1 MAEQAAAATEEEPV
15 KKSKSGLIKI
25 ILGVVLLLLLIAG
38 TMVGTLFAAGFFK
51 PKPPTLTAEERIQLG
66 LESGIPGGGK
76 DGKDGQDGK
85 EGKPALDK
93 DGKPVKVVRKSPEAL
108 KVDFSYHQMEREFLV
123 NLTGSKKVM
132 SLQVAA
138 MTRYDQRVVD
148 NLKKHEFALR
158 SVMMDVMRQ
167 TTEAELAKPEFRVD
181 LGRKL
186 RDAMNTKLEAFEDF
200 GGVEEVFFTSF
211 IVQ

>member
-25 ILGVVLLLLLIAG
+25 ILGVVALLVLIAA
-38 TMVGTLFAAGFFK
+38 TMVGTLFAVGFFK

-66 LESGIPGGGK
+66 LESAPAAVGK
-76 DGKDGQDGK
+76 DGKP
-85 EGKPALDK
+85 ELDK
-93 DGKPVKVVRKSPEAL
+93 DGKPVLQAKKSPDTQ
-108 KVDFSYHQMEREFLV
+108 KFDFTYHQMEREFLV
-123 NLTGSKKVM
+123 NLMGSKKVM

-138 MTRYDQRVVD
+138 MTRYDKRVVD

-158 SVMMDVMRQ
+158 SVMMDVLRQ

-186 RDAMNTKLEAFEDF
+186 RDAMNTKLESFEDF
-200 GGVEEVFFTSF
+200 GGVEEIFFTSF

>member
-1 MAEQAAAATEEEPV
+1 MAEQAAAATEEEPA

-25 ILGVVLLLLLIAG
+25 ILGVVALLVLIAG

-66 LESGIPGGGK
+66 LESEPAAGGK
-76 DGKDGQDGK
+76 DGKDG
-85 EGKPALDK
+85 KPELEK
-93 DGKPVKVVRKSPEAL
+93 GGKPVLKSKKSPDAQ
-108 KVDFSYHQMEREFLV
+108 KFDFTYHQMEREFLV

-132 SLQVAA
+132 SLQVAV

-167 TTEAELAKPEFRVD
+167 TTETELAKPEFRVD

-186 RDAMNTKLEAFEDF
+186 RDAMNTKLESFEDF
-200 GGVEEVFFTSF
+200 GGVEEIFFTSF

>member
-25 ILGVVLLLLLIAG
+25 ILGVVALLVLIAA

-66 LESGIPGGGK
+66 LESAPAAVGK
-76 DGKDGQDGK
+76 DGKP
-85 EGKPALDK
+85 ELDK
-93 DGKPVKVVRKSPEAL
+93 DGKPVLQAKKSPDTQ
-108 KVDFSYHQMEREFLV
+108 KFDFTYHQMEREFLV
-123 NLTGSKKVM
+123 NLMGSKKVM

-138 MTRYDQRVVD
+138 MTRYDKRVVD

-158 SVMMDVMRQ
+158 SVMMDVLRQ

-186 RDAMNTKLEAFEDF
+186 RDAMNTKLESFEDF
-200 GGVEEVFFTSF
+200 GGVEEIFFTSF

>member
-1 MAEQAAAATEEEPV
+1 MAEQAAAATDEEPV

-25 ILGVVLLLLLIAG
+25 ILGVVALLVLIAA

-66 LESGIPGGGK
+66 LESAPAAAGK
-76 DGKDGQDGK
+76 DGKDGK
-85 EGKPALDK
+85 TELDK
-93 DGKPVKVVRKSPEAL
+93 DGKPVLQAKKSPEAQ
-108 KVDFSYHQMEREFLV
+108 KFSFTYHQMEREFLV
-123 NLTGSKKVM
+123 NLMGSKKVM

-158 SVMMDVMRQ
+158 SVMMDVLRQ

-200 GGVEEVFFTSF
+200 GGVEEIFFTSF

>member
-1 MAEQAAAATEEEPV
+1 MAEQAAATEEEPV
-15 KKSKSGLIKI
+15 KKSKAGLIKA
-25 ILGVVLLLLLIAG
+25 ILAVVGLLVLIAG
-38 TMVGTLFAAGFFK
+38 TMVGTLAAVGFFK

-66 LESGIPGGGK
+66 LEAAPGEAAGKEGKEGKEAKGK
-76 DGKDGQDGK
+76 DGKPEK
-85 EGKPALDK
+85 M
-93 DGKPVKVVRKSPEAL
+93 VRKTPEAQ
-108 KVDFSYHQMEREFLV
+108 KFDFSYHQMEREFLV
-123 NLTGSKKVM
+123 NLAGSKKVM

-167 TTEAELAKPEFRVD
+167 TTEAELTKPEFRVD
-181 LGRKL
+181 LARKL
-186 RDAMNTKLEAFEDF
+186 RDAMNAKLETFEDF

>member
-1 MAEQAAAATEEEPV
+1 MAEEAAAVPEEGAKP
-15 KKSKSGLIKI
+15 KSNLIKI
-25 ILGVVLLLLLIAG
+25 ILAVVGLIVIVAG
-38 TMVGTLFAAGFFK
+38 TVVGTLFASGFFK
-51 PKPPTLTAEERIQLG
+51 PKPPTLTPEERIQLG
-66 LESGIPGGGK
+66 LDAEVGDGKHGDGKAGDGKGK
-76 DGKDGQDGK
+76 DAKM
-85 EGKPALDK
+85 E
-93 DGKPVKVVRKSPEAL
+93 KVAKKSPDAQKFE
-108 KVDFSYHQMEREFLV
+108 FSYHQMEREFLV
-123 NLTGSKKVM
+123 NLAGSKKVM
-132 SLQVAA
+132 SLQVAV

-148 NLKKHEFALR
+148 NVKKHEFALR

-167 TTEAELAKPEFRVD
+167 STEADIAKPDFRVE

>member
-1 MAEQAAAATEEEPV
+1 MAEQAAATEEEPV

-51 PKPPTLTAEERIQLG
+51 PKPPTLSAEERIQLG

-76 DGKDGQDGK
+76 DGKDGQ

-93 DGKPVKVVRKSPEAL
+93 DGKPVKVVRKSPDAQ
-108 KVDFSYHQMEREFLV
+108 KFDFSYHQMEREFLV

-200 GGVEEVFFTSF
+200 GGVEEIFFTSF

>member
-1 MAEQAAAATEEEPV
+1 MAEEAAEVPEEGAKP
-15 KKSKSGLIKI
+15 KSNLIKI
-25 ILGVVLLLLLIAG
+25 ILAVVGLIVIVAG
-38 TMVGTLFAAGFFK
+38 TVFGTLYASGFFK
-51 PKPPTLTAEERIQLG
+51 PKPPTLTPEERIQLG
-66 LESGIPGGGK
+66 LDAEIGDGKAGEGKGK
-76 DGKDGQDGK
+76 DGKV
-85 EGKPALDK
+85 E
-93 DGKPVKVVRKSPEAL
+93 KVTKKSPEAQ
-108 KVDFSYHQMEREFLV
+108 KFEFSYHQMEREFLV
-123 NLTGSKKVM
+123 NLAGSKKVM
-132 SLQVAA
+132 SLQVAI

-148 NLKKHEFALR
+148 NVKKHEFALR

-167 TTEAELAKPEFRVD
+167 STEADIARPEYRVE

>member
-1 MAEQAAAATEEEPV
+1 MAEQAAAATDEEPV

-25 ILGVVLLLLLIAG
+25 ILGVVALLVLIAA

-66 LESGIPGGGK
+66 LESAPAAVGK
-76 DGKDGQDGK
+76 DGKP
-85 EGKPALDK
+85 ELDK
-93 DGKPVKVVRKSPEAL
+93 DGKPVLQAKKSPDTQ
-108 KVDFSYHQMEREFLV
+108 KFDFTYHQMDREFLV
-123 NLTGSKKVM
+123 NLMGSKKVM

-138 MTRYDQRVVD
+138 MTRYDKRVVD

-158 SVMMDVMRQ
+158 SVMMDVLRQ

-186 RDAMNTKLEAFEDF
+186 RDAMNTKLESFEDF
-200 GGVEEVFFTSF
+200 GGVEEIFFTSF

>member
-25 ILGVVLLLLLIAG
+25 ILGVVALLVLIAG
-38 TMVGTLFAAGFFK
+38 TMVGTLFVAGFFK

-66 LESGIPGGGK
+66 LESAPAAAGK
-76 DGKDGQDGK
+76 DGKDGKD
-85 EGKPALDK
+85 GKPALDK
-93 DGKPVKVVRKSPEAL
+93 DGKPVLQAKKSPDAQ
-108 KVDFSYHQMEREFLV
+108 KFNFTYHQMEREFLV
-123 NLTGSKKVM
+123 NLMGSKKVM

-158 SVMMDVMRQ
+158 SVMMDVLRQ

-186 RDAMNTKLEAFEDF
+186 RDAMNTKLESFEDF
-200 GGVEEVFFTSF
+200 GGVEEIFFTSF